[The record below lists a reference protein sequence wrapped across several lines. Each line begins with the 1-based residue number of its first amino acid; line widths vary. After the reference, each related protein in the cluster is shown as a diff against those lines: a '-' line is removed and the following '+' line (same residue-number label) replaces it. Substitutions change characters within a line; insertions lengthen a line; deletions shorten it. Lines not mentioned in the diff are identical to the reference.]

1 MTWKDLFERA
11 IAYEATPED
20 VSEAL
25 AARRDD

>member
-11 IAYEATPED
+11 IKYEVTPDD
-20 VSEAL
+20 VTEAL